1 MIKNIFNRGKETVK
15 CWTPKCFGLQRKK
28 ENDLNPDQVS
38 QIATAIQNCA
48 DDIKNNTKSPMSLN
62 KTNDITNLCK
72 TIFEIKNSK
81 IKSEFELT
89 LCKTIQSL
97 SAEDFWNIYD
107 QLSTN
112 TDLIAY
118 ISYLRTKPVKTGGGF
133 YIG

>member
-1 MIKNIFNRGKETVK
+1 MIKCRFNRGKETAKGWIKILRVQ
-15 CWTPKCFGLQRKK
+15 PKK
-28 ENDLNPDQVS
+28 ENDLNPNQVS

-48 DDIKNNTKSPMSLN
+48 DDIKNNIKSPISSN
-62 KTNDITNLCK
+62 KANDITSLCK
-72 TIFEIKNSK
+72 TIFEIKNLK

-112 TDLIAY
+112 TDLVAY
-118 ISYLRTKPVKTGGGF
+118 ISYLRTKPVKTGSGF